1 MIRLQ
6 FLAAALVIIF
16 AGVRSRE
23 RRMTTRTRYRVEDG
37 RSCIDLNVRHSRQLF
52 DGRDPAPFHERDLD
66 DDAVEYLLGA
76 AQEIPRKQP
85 LAIVVTISE
94 EPEPRLAPDVIV
106 EAVRSHFTYEGE
118 QVERRLREH
127 VRRGQMILGV
137 GLTVLV
143 VFLALAEST
152 VSLPAGPLREILREG
167 LVITGWVAMW
177 RPLEVLLYDW
187 WPLIDERRQVR
198 RILDAPVS
206 ILYHEATI
214 PAAGNR
220 DGTHAA
226 GHHDTADIV
235 GR

>member
-1 MIRLQ
+1 
-6 FLAAALVIIF
+6 
-16 AGVRSRE
+16 
-23 RRMTTRTRYRVEDG
+23 MTTHTRYRVEEG
-37 RSCIDLNVRHSRQLF
+37 RWCIDLNVRHSRQLF

-76 AQEIPRKQP
+76 AQEIPRKRP
-85 LAIVVTISE
+85 LAIVVMISE
-94 EPEPRLAPDVIV
+94 EPEPRLASDVIV
-106 EAVRSHFTYEGE
+106 EAVRGHFIYEGE

-143 VFLALAEST
+143 VFLTLAELT
-152 VSLPAGPLREILREG
+152 VTLAAGPLREILREG

-206 ILYHEATI
+206 IRYDGVPAPAGGPSDATT
-214 PAAGNR
+214 PRNMMNSPTLSGVSSP
-220 DGTHAA
+220 T
-226 GHHDTADIV
+226 T
-235 GR
+235 

>member
-1 MIRLQ
+1 
-6 FLAAALVIIF
+6 
-16 AGVRSRE
+16 
-23 RRMTTRTRYRVEDG
+23 MTTRTRYRVEDG
-37 RSCIDLNVRHSRQLF
+37 RSRIDLNVRESRQLF

-66 DDAVEYLLGA
+66 DDAVAYLLSA

-85 LAIVVTISE
+85 LAIVVTISDE
-94 EPEPRLAPDVIV
+94 QEPRLAPEAIV

-143 VFLALAEST
+143 VFLALAEFT

-187 WPLIDERRQVR
+187 WPLIDERRHVR
-198 RILDAPVS
+198 RILDATVS
-206 ILYHEATI
+206 IRYE
-214 PAAGNR
+214 G
-220 DGTHAA
+220 GTGDERSPGAQ
-226 GHHDTADIV
+226 
-235 GR
+235 